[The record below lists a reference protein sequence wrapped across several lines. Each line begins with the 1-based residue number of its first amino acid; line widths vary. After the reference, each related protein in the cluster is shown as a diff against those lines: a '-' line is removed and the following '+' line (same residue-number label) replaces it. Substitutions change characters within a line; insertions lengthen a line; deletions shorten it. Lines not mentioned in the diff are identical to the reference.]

1 MSHSWE
7 KGLQLLH
14 TLTHTAQTHARI
26 TITLPMNAPKIA
38 APPGSGE
45 QEEQQISR
53 LLNGLSAAAVLFL
66 AGIGTKAW
74 HSDHDTHAW
83 VLWLFI
89 VPLLLN
95 MAWYAW
101 THNRRVQKAGLL
113 VTISLLFA
121 YLLASGGEGNTGPLW
136 FYVFPPLLFYLTSLK
151 SGTAILLFGYLLA
164 ILVFQFP
171 GLPLVTAEYSV
182 DFKIRFFATLTF
194 ESIFC
199 FVLEAGRLRARN
211 NLMDLAKAHEHA
223 ARTDELTGLANRR
236 DMRNRLSMEFSRFKR
251 SGHHFSVVLIDLDLF
266 KRVNDNDGH
275 DAGDMVLQ
283 QFSELT
289 RTVVRQ
295 SDVAARWGGE
305 EFLLLLPDTTLLQ
318 ALTLA
323 ERLRSEVAATTFC
336 HRGEILPVTISAG
349 VCSISKANS
358 VNELLKQ
365 ADIQLY
371 NAKDA
376 GRNRIAPRVRSQDSP
391 VQAGPPGS
399 PT

>member
-1 MSHSWE
+1 M
-7 KGLQLLH
+7 QLLH
-14 TLTHTAQTHARI
+14 TLPHTAQKHARI
-26 TITLPMNAPKIA
+26 MIKLPMNAQTIA
-38 APPGSGE
+38 APVGSGE

-53 LLNGLSAAAVLFL
+53 LLNALSAAAVLFL
-66 AGIGTKAW
+66 AGIGAKAW
-74 HSDHDTHAW
+74 LSDHTTHAW

-89 VPLLLN
+89 VPLALN
-95 MAWYAW
+95 MAWYTW
-101 THNRRVQKAGLL
+101 RRDRRVQKVGVL
-113 VTISLLFA
+113 VTISVLLA

-136 FYVFPPLLFYLTSLK
+136 FYVFPPFLFYLTSLK
-151 SGTAILLFGYLLA
+151 GGTAILLFGYLLA

-171 GLPLVTAEYSV
+171 GLPLVSAEYST

-211 NLMDLAKAHEHA
+211 KLMALAQTHEHA

-236 DMRNRLSMEFSRFKR
+236 DMQNRLNTEFSRFKR

-266 KRVNDNDGH
+266 KRVNDDYGH
-275 DAGDMVLQ
+275 DAGDIVLQ

-295 SDVAARWGGE
+295 TDVAARWGGE

-318 ALTLA
+318 ALALA
-323 ERLRSEVAATTFC
+323 ERLRADVAATEFR

-376 GRNRIAPRVRSQDSP
+376 GRNRIAPRVRSQAVP
-391 VQAGPPGS
+391 VQAGPP
-399 PT
+399 PDVT